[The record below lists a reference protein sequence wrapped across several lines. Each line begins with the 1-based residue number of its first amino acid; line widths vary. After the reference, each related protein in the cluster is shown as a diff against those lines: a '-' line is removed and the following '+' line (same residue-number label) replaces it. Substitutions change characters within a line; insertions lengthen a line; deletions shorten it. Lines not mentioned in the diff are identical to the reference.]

1 MRSPGVG
8 HRRRMP
14 APVARFACLLPLVTL
29 AALALAGGALGAD
42 PLDSNGGLT
51 PRQAASPEAARIW
64 DVYWLL
70 VAVGV
75 FVFAVVAVPLV
86 IFMIRYRSNGRGREV
101 EGPQIRGHSRL
112 ELGWTLGAVLIVTA
126 IVSFVFY
133 SLPGIVDPDDARGGD
148 TFRVRVEGR
157 QFYWRYVYPNGVVA
171 YDTLRLPQG
180 RGVTFDVTAPD
191 TDVIHSFW
199 VPNLQGKRDAIP
211 GDLTSFSVVPE
222 QTGEFEVICGELC
235 GIQHA
240 KMHGTVIVLPAAEFD
255 TWLAEQAD
263 RQERPNR
270 EQGGDQW
277 VAVCS
282 KCHGPDVAG
291 EIGPPLEGNPL
302 LADPVALG
310 RLVRNGRGRMPPVG
324 AGWKEQ
330 EVRSL
335 TEFTKTLAGGDG
347 GGED

>member
-1 MRSPGVG
+1 
-8 HRRRMP
+8 MP
-14 APVARFACLLPLVTL
+14 APVARLACLLPLVAL

-51 PRQAASPEAARIW
+51 PRQPASPEAARIW

-75 FVFAVVAVPLV
+75 FVFAVVAVPLT

-101 EGPQIRGHSRL
+101 EGPQIRGNSRL
-112 ELGWTLGAVLIVTA
+112 EIGWTLGAVLIVTA
-126 IVSFVFY
+126 IISFVFY
-133 SLPGIVDPDDARGGD
+133 KLPGIVDPAEARAAPRRSACGSRGASS
-148 TFRVRVEGR
+148 TGATCI
-157 QFYWRYVYPNGVVA
+157 PNGVVA

-191 TDVIHSFW
+191 TR
-199 VPNLQGKRDAIP
+199 RDPQLLGAEPP
-211 GDLTSFSVVPE
+211 GEARRDPRPDRRASPCVPE

-240 KMHGTVIVLPAAEFD
+240 NMHGTVVVLPARGVRRVARRAGRARSSSR
-255 TWLAEQAD
+255 TASRAATM
-263 RQERPNR
+263 
-270 EQGGDQW
+270 W

-302 LADPVALG
+302 LADPAALG
-310 RLVRNGRGRMPPVG
+310 RIVRNGRGAMPPVG
-324 AGWKEQ
+324 AGWSDQ
-330 EVRSL
+330 EIESL
-335 TEFTKTLAGGDG
+335 IEFTSTLAGGDG

>member
-1 MRSPGVG
+1 
-8 HRRRMP
+8 
-14 APVARFACLLPLVTL
+14 
-29 AALALAGGALGAD
+29 
-42 PLDSNGGLT
+42 
-51 PRQAASPEAARIW
+51 
-64 DVYWLL
+64 
-70 VAVGV
+70 
-75 FVFAVVAVPLV
+75 
-86 IFMIRYRSNGRGREV
+86 
-101 EGPQIRGHSRL
+101 
-112 ELGWTLGAVLIVTA
+112 
-126 IVSFVFY
+126 
-133 SLPGIVDPDDARGGD
+133 
-148 TFRVRVEGR
+148 
-157 QFYWRYVYPNGVVA
+157 
-171 YDTLRLPQG
+171 
-180 RGVTFDVTAPD
+180 VTFDVTAPD

-255 TWLAEQAD
+255 TWLAEQAE
-263 RQERPNR
+263 RQQRPDR

-291 EIGPPLEGNPL
+291 EIGPKLEGNPL

-310 RLVRNGRGRMPPVG
+310 RLVRNGRGQMPPVG
-324 AGWKEQ
+324 TGWKEQ

-335 TEFTKTLAGGDG
+335 TEFTKTLAGGEG

>member
-1 MRSPGVG
+1 
-8 HRRRMP
+8 MP
-14 APVARFACLLPLVTL
+14 APVRRKLFFACLSLIG
-29 AALALAGGALGAD
+29 AALVLAGAAFAG
-42 PLDSNGGLT
+42 NGGVAPPAET
-51 PRQAASPEAARIW
+51 PQAGRIQ
-64 DVYWLL
+64 DLYWLL
-70 VAVGV
+70 LAITG
-75 FVFAVVAVPLV
+75 V
-86 IFMIRYRSNGRGREV
+86 IFLLVESALLLFIFRFRNAGRARDA
-101 EGPQIRGHSRL
+101 EGPQIRGHTRL
-112 ELGWTLGAVLIVTA
+112 ELVWTAIPVLILAVIIA
-126 IVSFVFY
+126 AVFY
-133 SLPGIVDPDDARGGD
+133 KLPGIQDVPAATAEGQKLH
-148 TFRVRVEGR
+148 VHVEGR

-222 QTGEFEVICGELC
+222 LTGEFEVICGELC

-240 KMHGTVIVLPAAEFD
+240 KMHGTVIVLPAQEFD
-255 TWLAEQAD
+255 AWLAEQAERQQRPD
-263 RQERPNR
+263 RA
-270 EQGGDQW
+270 QGGDQW

-310 RLVRNGRGRMPPVG
+310 RLVRTGRGEMPPVG
-324 AGWKEQ
+324 VGWSDQ
-330 EVRSL
+330 EIESL
-335 TEFTKTLAGGDG
+335 TEFTSTLAGGDG

>member
-1 MRSPGVG
+1 MRSPGFG

-75 FVFAVVAVPLV
+75 FVFAVVAVPLA

-112 ELGWTLGAVLIVTA
+112 ELGWTLGAVLIVTG
-126 IVSFVFY
+126 IISFVFY
-133 SLPGIVDPDDARGGD
+133 SLPGIVDADDARGGD
-148 TFRVRVEGR
+148 TYRVRVEGR

-191 TDVIHSFW
+191 TDVITASGC
-199 VPNLQGKRDAIP
+199 PTCRG
-211 GDLTSFSVVPE
+211 S
-222 QTGEFEVICGELC
+222 
-235 GIQHA
+235 
-240 KMHGTVIVLPAAEFD
+240 GTRSPA
-255 TWLAEQAD
+255 T
-263 RQERPNR
+263 
-270 EQGGDQW
+270 
-277 VAVCS
+277 
-282 KCHGPDVAG
+282 
-291 EIGPPLEGNPL
+291 
-302 LADPVALG
+302 
-310 RLVRNGRGRMPPVG
+310 
-324 AGWKEQ
+324 
-330 EVRSL
+330 
-335 TEFTKTLAGGDG
+335 
-347 GGED
+347 